1 MRAAFQALDKDNS
14 GKIQETELR
23 QILGNLGDALT
34 TQEVSHDNLL
44 KIYIRLMPC

>member
-34 TQEVSHDNLL
+34 TQEVN
-44 KIYIRLMPC
+44 